1 MQTML
6 NVHEAKADFSNI
18 LANVESQFV
27 TFTIMRY
34 GKPIARLSPI
44 ASKRSVKPM
53 RKYAGKVR
61 LSENAFG
68 DTTSDWEA
76 NNLTVVT
83 TDRRFA
89 QYGVDVLA

>member
-1 MQTML
+1 MRTML

-18 LANVESQFV
+18 LANVENQLV

-44 ASKRSVKPM
+44 WSRRSVKPM
-53 RKYAGKVR
+53 RKYVGKVR
-61 LSENAFG
+61 ISEDAFA

-76 NNLTVVT
+76 LNESPV
-83 TDRRFA
+83 A
-89 QYGVDVLA
+89 

>member
-18 LANVESQFV
+18 LANVENQFV

-44 ASKRSVKPM
+44 RSRRSVKPM
-53 RKYAGKVR
+53 RKYAGKIR
-61 LSENAFG
+61 FSKDAFA

-76 NNLTVVT
+76 LNESPV
-83 TDRRFA
+83 A
-89 QYGVDVLA
+89 

>member
-18 LANVESQFV
+18 LANVENQLI

-44 ASKRSVKPM
+44 VTRRSVKPM

-61 LSENAFG
+61 FTDESFA
-68 DTTSDWEA
+68 DTTSDWEGL
-76 NNLTVVT
+76 NESP
-83 TDRRFA
+83 
-89 QYGVDVLA
+89 LA